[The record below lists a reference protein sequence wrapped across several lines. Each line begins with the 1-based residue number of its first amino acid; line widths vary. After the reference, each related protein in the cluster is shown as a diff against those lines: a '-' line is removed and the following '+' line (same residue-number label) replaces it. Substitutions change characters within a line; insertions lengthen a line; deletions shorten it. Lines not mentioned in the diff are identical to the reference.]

1 MPNIT
6 KEDLFKDKDYFKCEN
21 IYDPGFIYTV
31 WQGDTLSN
39 NLDIFLVCWVNE
51 DGLPTGI
58 DYKTEEVL
66 KYLNNGTWVIIE

>member
-6 KEDLFKDKDYFKCEN
+6 KEDLFKDKDYFKCEH

-51 DGLPTGI
+51 DGIPCSI
-58 DYKTEEVL
+58 DYKKVEVL
-66 KYLNNGTWVIIE
+66 EYLESGQWRVLE

>member
-6 KEDLFKDKDYFKCEN
+6 KEDLFKDKDYFKCEH
-21 IYDPGFIYTV
+21 IYAPGFIYTV

-51 DGLPTGI
+51 EGIPTDI

-66 KYLNNGTWVIIE
+66 KYLNNGTWVIVE